1 MHRDGRRRPWGG
13 ALARVEAHAVL
24 AARRAGRDLVVEFP
38 EWFEDL
44 LPPVPVGQVVTH
56 LTRHVPAAGVPERW
70 PLRVPVQVLEI
81 DGARVLVRSAGD
93 PLARRRW
100 VWRRELVLDDLP
112 ALAAARA
119 ARAEDLLA
127 AAAVV
132 VASGT
137 PVDLPAAPHAPVTAT
152 VDLRQGS
159 PVTGTEPAPRRRA
172 ARRGPTLDRLV
183 TSGG

>member
-13 ALARVEAHAVL
+13 ALARAEAQAVL

-44 LPPVPVGQVVTH
+44 LPPVPVGQVVAH
-56 LTRHVPAAGVPERW
+56 LARHLPPAGPGHAQVQ
-70 PLRVPVQVLEI
+70 VQVLEI
-81 DGARVLVRSAGD
+81 DGARVLVRTAGD

-100 VWRRELVLDDLP
+100 VWRRELVLVDTA

-137 PVDLPAAPHAPVTAT
+137 PVDLPAAPHSPVTAT
-152 VDLRQGS
+152 VDLRHGP
-159 PVTGTEPAPRRRA
+159 PVVATEPAARRRA
-172 ARRGPTLDRLV
+172 ARRGPAPDWLV